1 LGLEAFSLFFA
12 LVFMRRLRIAY
23 AMINCNRSDGSARAL
38 NELAERVALKHEV
51 HLFART
57 AEEIDLSQI
66 KWHRVPG
73 LSWPAV
79 VDFTSYHL
87 LAEFII
93 PKRRFDI
100 IHSVG
105 PNARA
110 ANVITIPQIQPAKSE
125 VLLQQPEPGGVSLP
139 RKFTRWLHLEASMM
153 AENRTYTQHPGARPP
168 LFLPCSRG
176 VEKELRKHY
185 DIGAAP
191 VRVVPNAADT
201 KVFKPL
207 EEAERQRWRQANG
220 FQASDII
227 LIFAG
232 GEWIR
237 KGLDI
242 AIGALSKLHSPNV
255 KLFVAGADAELSRFK
270 ALASELGVVERVVFG
285 GFRRDVQAA
294 LGAADI
300 FFFPSRYEAFSL
312 AIIEAA
318 ACGLPLVTTSI
329 NGSEDFIT
337 PGKNGYFVEHDA
349 EQAAKVLEP
358 LIDNAELR
366 KTLGD
371 AAWQLVKSYYTWD
384 HVAEM
389 TESAYFE
396 YLEQYPVPIF
406 AGNLS

>member
-1 LGLEAFSLFFA
+1 
-12 LVFMRRLRIAY
+12 MRRLRIAY
-23 AMINCNRSDGSARAL
+23 AMINCNRRDGSARAL

-57 AEEIDLSQI
+57 AEEIDLSHI

-79 VDFTSYHL
+79 ADFTSYHL

-93 PKRRFDI
+93 RKRRFDI

-125 VLLQQPEPGGVSLP
+125 VLLQQPEPSGVSLP
-139 RKFTRWLHLEASMM
+139 RKFTRWLHLEASTM
-153 AENRTYTQHPGARPP
+153 AENRTYTQRPGARPP

-220 FQASDII
+220 FQAADII

-232 GEWIR
+232 GEWTR

-242 AIGALSKLHSPNV
+242 AIGTLSKIPRRNV
-255 KLFVAGADAELSRFK
+255 KLFVAGSDAELRRFK

-285 GFRRDVQAA
+285 GFRRDVPAA

-318 ACGLPLVTTSI
+318 ACGLPLVATSI

-337 PGKNGYFVEHDA
+337 PGKNGYFIEHDA

-366 KTLGD
+366 KALGD
-371 AAWQLVKSYYTWD
+371 AAWRLVKTYYTWD

-396 YLEQYPVPIF
+396 YLEHYPVPIP